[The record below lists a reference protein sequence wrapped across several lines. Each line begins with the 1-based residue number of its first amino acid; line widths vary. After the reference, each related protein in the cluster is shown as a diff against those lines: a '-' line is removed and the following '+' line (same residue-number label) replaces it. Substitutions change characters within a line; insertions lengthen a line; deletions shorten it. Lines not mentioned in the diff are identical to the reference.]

1 MLILIISWSVFWL
14 NPKYLIGR
22 LTVGVVC
29 LLSLIAYNFV
39 VDKDIPKLGYLTI
52 MDYIILVSYLVS
64 GISTVQS
71 IFINVTENN
80 IGKARK
86 IDNYFK
92 VFIPLSYIVSISLV
106 VIIGL

>member
-1 MLILIISWSVFWL
+1 M
-14 NPKYLIGR
+14 
-22 LTVGVVC
+22 C

-39 VDKDIPKLGYLTI
+39 IDSDMPKLEYLTI
-52 MDYIILVSYLVS
+52 MDYIILVSYFFS

-80 IGKARK
+80 FGKARK

-92 VFIPLSYIVSISLV
+92 VFIPFSYIVSISLV

>member
-1 MLILIISWSVFWL
+1 M
-14 NPKYLIGR
+14 
-22 LTVGVVC
+22 VC

-52 MDYIILVSYLVS
+52 MDYIILVSYFFQEYP
-64 GISTVQS
+64 VQS

-80 IGKARK
+80 LSRAKK

-92 VFIPLSYIVSISLV
+92 ILIPFSYIVSISLV
-106 VIIGL
+106 VIIGLS